1 LLAALLLA
9 YWQGLKGLGG
19 WGLAIQPS
27 FFKKLFTGL
36 VTGIFFFCSSIAIGL
51 FIGTG
56 RFTAIPSIEAIIK
69 DLPMILLITGFPSVA
84 EDILT
89 RGYLYAHGKER
100 MNAVVWIFLS
110 ALVYVLNHIW
120 RLNEDPAVL
129 IYLFILGLGLA
140 LAVWRTGN
148 LWMAFGI
155 HWGANLSFQYSS
167 SIFKIEDHGNSYEN
181 TWLLALSYL
190 LMLGCLLVFL
200 KSKKQAVASNDQQ

>member
-1 LLAALLLA
+1 
-9 YWQGLKGLGG
+9 
-19 WGLAIQPS
+19 
-27 FFKKLFTGL
+27 
-36 VTGIFFFCSSIAIGL
+36 
-51 FIGTG
+51 
-56 RFTAIPSIEAIIK
+56 
-69 DLPMILLITGFPSVA
+69 MILLITGFPSVA